1 MGGGFAVPKKPAGWN
16 RVRAAGFNLGREE
29 FAKVIYAQN
38 GWGCRQHLVEVEIS
52 SSHGLQPQSR
62 RADCICWS
70 NLPGAVFK
78 VAIRSLREAAHVVFV
93 ARGKFNFEVHPK
105 LASKSGCD
113 QQQFPSDRDASC
125 W

>member
-16 RVRAAGFNLGREE
+16 RVRAAGLNLGKEE
-29 FAKVIYAQN
+29 FAKVISAQN

-52 SSHGLQPQSR
+52 SSHELQPQTPSR

-70 NLPGAVFK
+70 GLPGTVFK
-78 VAIRSLREAAHVVFV
+78 VAIRSLSEAPHVVFV
-93 ARGKFNFEVHPK
+93 AGRDKFNLEVHPK
-105 LASKSGCD
+105 
-113 QQQFPSDRDASC
+113 FPTKGVDRCC